1 MPEIDPLRIELPEQ
15 LVGERVLLR
24 PWRESDAIGLWE
36 AIDSSRESLGE
47 WMPWV
52 VDYRTPDD
60 AAPLIRRM
68 RSWWLMRQDLVVGI
82 FDKGSGQVLGGSGLH
97 RIDWRIRRFEIGYW
111 LRDSAVGHGYVTEAV
126 RVLTRFAFEQLEA
139 NRVEI
144 RMDPQNTRSRAI
156 PVRLAYVYE
165 GRLRQSIPD
174 VHGAPRDADVFALT
188 RHDYHTLQSH
198 RIED

>member
-1 MPEIDPLRIELPEQ
+1 MPEIEPLRIDLPEQ
-15 LVGERVLLR
+15 LVSERVLLR
-24 PWRESDAIGLWE
+24 PWRESDAYGLWE
-36 AIDSSRESLGE
+36 AVDSSRASLGE

-52 VDYRTPDD
+52 GEYRSPED
-60 AAPLIRRM
+60 AAPVIRRM
-68 RSWWLMRQDLVVGI
+68 RSWWLLRQDLVLGI
-82 FDKGSGQVLGGSGLH
+82 FDKDTGQVLGGSGLH

-165 GRLRQSIPD
+165 GCLRQSIPD